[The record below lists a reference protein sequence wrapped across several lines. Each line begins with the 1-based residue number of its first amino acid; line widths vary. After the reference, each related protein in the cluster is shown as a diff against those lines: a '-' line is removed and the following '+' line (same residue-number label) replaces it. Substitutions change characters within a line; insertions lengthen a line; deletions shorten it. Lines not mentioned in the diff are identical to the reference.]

1 MLPTIINAVVTPL
14 SHVSKGVSAA
24 LMFILN
30 AFINILIPSRGRSPA
45 VVSPSWPPSATC
57 WHHPQVVVSAF
68 NMGDGITNMI
78 NPLDGATMGAI
89 TLAGVGSFGKYFK
102 FAAPLTLVLM
112 ALTCV
117 FLGVLA
123 VVGWTGV

>member
-1 MLPTIINAVVTPL
+1 MVIPIMAPIGDMLGIT
-14 SHVSKGVSAA
+14 
-24 LMFILN
+24 
-30 AFINILIPSRGRSPA
+30 R
-45 VVSPSWPPSATC
+45 
-57 WHHPQVVVSAF
+57 QVVVSAF